1 MHWCSCTCMYVL
13 SPSKSQFVQSAH
25 HHCYTSFF
33 YTFIGKRFLFA
44 WFLVFQHI
52 SKDCFGNYSLSIR
65 APASPRVRVAAQWNW
80 MEDKRRRV
88 AFNPY
93 VRIFKARNIVWKAI
107 ESQQSQM
114 EKLISNALRM
124 NIRSHMRLF
133 GSLRTLCK
141 KYFKK
146 IIIHGQLPRTL

>member
-1 MHWCSCTCMYVL
+1 MHWCSCTCMYAL

-25 HHCYTSFF
+25 HHCCTSFF
-33 YTFIGKRFLFA
+33 YTFIGKRFLSA